1 MHNRAI
7 RRPLKSLF
15 GIFILALSIGI
26 SGCALTE
33 KFRSSPSPAPRELT
47 PNQAAIASAH
57 PLATSAGFSILEK
70 GGNAFD
76 AAVAVAAVL
85 GVVEPYSA
93 GMGGGGFWLIQPNGK
108 APIML
113 DARETAP
120 ADLTNEHFL
129 TNGKFDRD
137 KAING
142 ALSAGIPGQAAAF
155 AMLAKE
161 YGQLPLSTTLSPAIH
176 YARNGFPVDKAYKRL
191 FAWRDSVLGRYPSS
205 AHFYLQGKPTLGQL
219 IRQPDLAN
227 TLEILAKEG
236 HKGFYRGP
244 IADKLV
250 AAVRKSGGV
259 WRAEDLRNYRV
270 IKREPIIGTYHDL
283 KIISAP
289 PPSAGGILLVN
300 MLNMLEPIDLAPL
313 SEPNRIH
320 LLAEVMRRAY
330 EDRSIYLGDPDFVD
344 IPTER
349 LTAKS
354 YASARMANFKWTKA
368 TPSKPQAHKTAGT
381 HTTHFSILDAQGNR
395 VSTTLSINLAFGSGL
410 VAEGTGV
417 LLNNELDDFALNL
430 KGKNA
435 YGLTGSRPNSLA
447 PGKRPLSSM
456 SPTFIEGE
464 DWLGI
469 LGTPGGSRITTMVL
483 LGILEAANEQP
494 VSTWVSR
501 PRFHHQYLPDHIEF
515 EKFYMDPVLQKS
527 LSIKGH
533 KLKALNRQYGNMHA
547 ILWRYNPNK
556 VTAASDPRGIG
567 LAATGTLDT
576 KTALDKVQ
584 EAISE

>member
-1 MHNRAI
+1 MFNVSVRQLL
-7 RRPLKSLF
+7 PNL
-15 GIFILALSIGI
+15 LAAFLCITVALT
-26 SGCALTE
+26 SGCTLTE
-33 KFRSSPSPAPRELT
+33 KFAPRHT

-76 AAVAVAAVL
+76 AAIAVAAVL

-93 GMGGGGFWLIQPNGK
+93 GMGGGGFWLIQPHGK

-120 ADLTNEHFL
+120 AELTEAHFL
-129 TNGKFDRD
+129 TNGVFDRD

-155 AMLAKE
+155 ALLAKE
-161 YGQLPLSTTLSPAIH
+161 YGRLPLTTTLAPAIN
-176 YARNGFPVDKAYKRL
+176 YARNGFPIDKAYKRL
-191 FAWRDSVLGRYPSS
+191 FAWRDSVLSRYPSS
-205 AHFYLQGKPTLGQL
+205 AHFYQKGAPTLGDMIL
-219 IRQPDLAN
+219 QPDLAN
-227 TLEILAKEG
+227 TLEVLAAKG
-236 HKGFYRGP
+236 HKGFYSGP
-244 IADKLV
+244 V
-250 AAVRKSGGV
+250 AAKLIAAVQQAGGV
-259 WRAEDLRNYRV
+259 WRAEDLQDYRV

-300 MLNMLEPIDLAPL
+300 MLNMLEPIDLASL

-330 EDRSIYLGDPDFVD
+330 EDRSQYLGDPDFVD
-344 IPTER
+344 IPTAQ

-354 YASARMANFKWTKA
+354 YAQERMANFSWTTA
-368 TPSKPQAHKTAGT
+368 TPSKPQPHKPAGT

-417 LLNNELDDFALNL
+417 LLNNELDDFALDL

-435 YGLTGSRPNSLA
+435 YGLTGSLPNSLA

-483 LGILEAANEQP
+483 LGILEAADKQP
-494 VSTWVSR
+494 VGRWVSR

-515 EKFYMDPVLQKS
+515 EKFYTDPILTKS
-527 LSIKGH
+527 LAAKGH
-533 KLKALNRQYGNMHA
+533 QIKRLKRHYGNMHA
-547 ILWRYNPNK
+547 VLWRHNPNS
-556 VTAASDPRGIG
+556 VTAASDPRGVG
-567 LAATGTLDT
+567 LAATGSLDNA
-576 KTALDKVQ
+576 TAVEKLQ
-584 EAISE
+584 EATNE